1 MPDGRLLI
9 CMATARRARVYPV
22 GTGWLIGFLLGAVFG
37 ALGYLVS
44 GRLAMG
50 LILFAATGTSL
61 GYTFEQSVRG
71 RPMTALERW
80 LTWLLVVTG
89 LVVLG
94 LVLLSQTVL

>member
-1 MPDGRLLI
+1 
-9 CMATARRARVYPV
+9 MAIARRARVYPA
-22 GTGWLIGFLLGAVFG
+22 GTGWLTGFLLGAVFG
-37 ALGYLVS
+37 ALAVMLS
-44 GRLAMG
+44 GRLTMG

-71 RPMTALERW
+71 RPMTPVERW
-80 LTWLLVVTG
+80 VTWLLVVAG